1 MERFLYLLRFI
12 WLRLRW
18 VYLSGVEEKRKKEEE
33 DEGEEEE
40 DGGEDLRRWDVRI
53 VR

>member
-33 DEGEEEE
+33 D
-40 DGGEDLRRWDVRI
+40 GGEDLRRWDVRI